1 MNTGSILE
9 PDEGTPQTEFIHE
22 LPSQQ
27 ITSLVKIQK
36 PEDIKTISDVIYW
49 EDDHAL
55 CVGALIN
62 GIQVAW
68 WWHGPHLIGHL
79 MYSNI
84 VPAAKKVVFDSL
96 KDLIDR
102 SAEQEDN
109 VAKIVDKIEKNQ
121 QIKKNVGSEVSS
133 HFNDIIDNIL

>member
-1 MNTGSILE
+1 MNTGGILE
-9 PDEGTPQTEFIHE
+9 PDEGKPQTEFIHE
-22 LPSQQ
+22 LPPQQ

-84 VPAAKKVVFDSL
+84 VPAAKKEVFDSL

-109 VAKIVDKIEKNQ
+109 VAKIIDKIEKNQ
-121 QIKKNVGSEVSS
+121 QIKKNVGKEVSS

>member
-1 MNTGSILE
+1 MNTGGILE
-9 PDEGTPQTEFIHE
+9 PDEGTPKTHYIHE
-22 LPSQQ
+22 LSSQQ
-27 ITSLVKIQK
+27 IISLVKIQK

-49 EDDHAL
+49 EDDRTI

-62 GIQVAW
+62 GIEVAW
-68 WWHGPHLIGHL
+68 WWQGPELLGHL

-84 VPAAKKVVFDSL
+84 APKAKKEVFDSL

-102 SAEQEDN
+102 TAEQEEN
-109 VAKIVDKIEKNQ
+109 VAEIVDKVEQNQ
-121 QIKKNVGSEVSS
+121 QIKKNVGTEVSS

>member
-1 MNTGSILE
+1 MNTGGILE
-9 PDEGTPQTEFIHE
+9 PDEGTPKTHFIHE
-22 LPSQQ
+22 LPPQQ
-27 ITSLVKIQK
+27 IISLVRIQK

-49 EDDHAL
+49 EDDRTL
-55 CVGALIN
+55 CIGALIN

-84 VPAAKKVVFDSL
+84 VPAAKKEVFDSL